1 MKNLIEK
8 SKQLALKSTHRYKH
22 GAVIFK
28 QGKIL
33 STGFNKTERGF
44 SGFPDYW
51 QGSLHAE
58 IAAII
63 NARTDVR
70 GCSIMVVRHNAGN
83 SKPCNACLAAIK
95 AAGIKKL
102 FYTQEGNLVKGK
114 I

>member
-1 MKNLIEK
+1 MKRLLKK
-8 SKQLALKSTHRYKH
+8 SKEVALLSKHRYKH
-22 GAVIFK
+22 GAIIFK

-33 STGFNKTERGF
+33 STGHNRTERGF

-58 IAAII
+58 VAAII

-70 GCSIMVVRHNAGN
+70 GCSIMVARHNSGN
-83 SKPCNACLAAIK
+83 SKPCRACLAAIK

-102 FYTQEGNLVKGK
+102 FYTENGELVKGK
-114 I
+114 L